1 MNTTSSWQLDDD
13 QARLA
18 IGRLTARLDL
28 NAPERGLHQ
37 IAIDEQP
44 FDGHLLAVQFLPT
57 AGAPLV
63 DFYVRG
69 DDLVAT
75 YGQTEELAYRPQVY
89 WRAAQP
95 QQPRTHAALDVHV
108 SVQTS
113 LLDSQPVVRVT
124 SRLPVTDAWRL
135 DGSGQFVPALA
146 EGSATKRLTPDDGP
160 GCVLYRLEDGGAG
173 RPLSYA
179 EMVYPSD
186 FVELT
191 VQRSGD
197 GNTVQAAHRLFA
209 AFLEKGVIRRA
220 RLRGVLLDRDE
231 DLGTTAEWYGRMA
244 SERLP
249 LTT

>member
-1 MNTTSSWQLDDD
+1 MKTVSSWQLENDR
-13 QARLA
+13 ARLT
-18 IGRLTARLDL
+18 IGRLAAHLDL

-37 IAIDEQP
+37 IAVDGQP
-44 FDGHLLAVQFLPT
+44 LDAHLLAVQFVPT
-57 AGAPLV
+57 IGAPLL

-95 QQPRTHAALDVHV
+95 QQPQTYAALDVHV

-124 SRLPVTDAWRL
+124 SRLPVTEAWRL
-135 DGSGQFVPALA
+135 DDSGRFEPAVA
-146 EGSATKRLTPDDGP
+146 EGSAKMRLTPDDGP
-160 GCVLYRLEDGGAG
+160 GCVLYRLQDSPAD

-179 EMVYPSD
+179 EMVQPCD
-186 FVELT
+186 FLELT
-191 VQRSGD
+191 VQRSSD
-197 GNTVQAAHRLFA
+197 GNSVQTAHRLFA
-209 AFLEKGVIRRA
+209 TFLEKGVIRRA
-220 RLRGVLLDRDE
+220 RLRGVLVDRDE
-231 DLGTTAEWYGRMA
+231 DLATAAAWYGRMT